1 MPRRHEPDD
10 IEDQEDDRAAPAWRR
25 HLLTAVLAGAALA
38 AGFLLPYLAYLN
50 RQVEQRFAALQW
62 QIPTRV
68 YARPLQLVPQLAMD
82 VRTLRTEL
90 DAAGYLEDEAGQR
103 PGSYHA
109 AEGRFTIASRGY
121 MDLDGE
127 VPARR
132 VEVSLASGR
141 VARLRDADSGKAIK
155 AARLDP
161 ARIATLYG
169 QRQEERRLVRIE
181 EVPEL
186 LVTGLQA
193 VEDRDFAHHHG
204 IDVSGMARAAWVN
217 LRAGEKRQGAS
228 TLTQQLAR
236 SGLLGIGKEQTWV
249 RKFNEILHA
258 IVLEA
263 R

>member
-169 QRQEERRLVRIE
+169 QRQ
-181 EVPEL
+181 
-186 LVTGLQA
+186 
-193 VEDRDFAHHHG
+193 
-204 IDVSGMARAAWVN
+204 
-217 LRAGEKRQGAS
+217 
-228 TLTQQLAR
+228 
-236 SGLLGIGKEQTWV
+236 
-249 RKFNEILHA
+249 
-258 IVLEA
+258 
-263 R
+263 